1 MGRLSRRSRGSRR
14 ANAEKGKRGTSGGRG
29 DRMTRWAVASC
40 DETEHEL
47 VSLCTGVQRGP
58 VGGMVVVVPWAS
70 ITTWHVWVS
79 FDCISDQLH
88 KQEKNFA
95 PDGVEWELWCKCV
108 CVENLENRAQQTL
121 WHLFSSKNE
130 TLVLCWWWH

>member
-1 MGRLSRRSRGSRR
+1 M
-14 ANAEKGKRGTSGGRG
+14 
-29 DRMTRWAVASC
+29 
-40 DETEHEL
+40 
-47 VSLCTGVQRGP
+47 SLHTGVQRGP

-108 CVENLENRAQQTL
+108 CVGNRAQQSL
-121 WHLFSSKNE
+121 WHLFKGEDSCAL
-130 TLVLCWWWH
+130 LVVALFFITSWHVWAFLDLFLDCINDQWQQQANYAEHWVQSTDPDRV